1 MDFDT
6 ADLLERFCRYVRI
19 DTRSDA
25 HTETTPSTPGQWEL
39 LRLLEGELREIGA
52 AEVELTEHGYVL
64 ATLPATAGGE
74 RAPTI
79 AWFAHVDTATELP
92 GAAKP
97 IVHRAWDG
105 RPIVLPDDPTQVLS
119 VENSPLLRAAI
130 GQDVITASGGTLLG
144 ADDKSGVAVVM
155 AVARHLLRHPEI
167 AHGRIRLCF
176 NPDEEIGRGVHK
188 LDLARVGAVAGY
200 TLDGESPGE
209 IDWETFSADAA
220 VVEIRGVATHPGWA
234 KDVMVNALR
243 LAGRFVTALPMEC
256 APERTAERDGFVHPV
271 EISGNSER
279 ATVRLILRDFELAG
293 LAAKRAVVERAAAE
307 VRAAEPRARIEVT
320 FTEQYRNMRYWLEKD
335 LRPVELA
342 REAVRRAGLAPVLR
356 SVRGGTDGSQLTAR
370 GLPSPNIFTGMHA
383 VHSPREWVTL
393 QDMAKSAEVLV
404 HLAQLWG
411 GVTGNARSVG

>member
-1 MDFDT
+1 MELDT
-6 ADLLERFCRYVRI
+6 ADLLERFCRYVRL

-25 HTETTPSTPGQWEL
+25 HSETTPSTPGQWDL
-39 LRLLEGELREIGA
+39 LRLLEGELHQIGA
-52 AEVELTEHGYVL
+52 GEIELTEHGYML
-64 ATLPATAGGE
+64 ATLPATVGWEG
-74 RAPTI
+74 APTI

-105 RPIVLPDDPTQVLS
+105 RPIVLPDDPAQVLT
-119 VENSPLLRAAI
+119 VENSPQLRAAI

-144 ADDKSGVAVVM
+144 ADDKAGVAIVM

-167 AHGRIRLCF
+167 AHGKIRLCF

-188 LDLARVGAVAGY
+188 LELARVGAVAGY

-209 IDWETFSADAA
+209 IDWETFSADSAA
-220 VVEIRGVATHPGWA
+220 VTFRGVATHPGWA
-234 KDVMVNALR
+234 KGVMVNALR
-243 LAGRFVTALPMEC
+243 LAGRFVAALPMEC
-256 APERTAERDGFVHPV
+256 SPECTAERDGFVHPV
-271 EISGNSER
+271 EIAGNSER

-293 LAAKRAVVERAAAE
+293 LAAKRAIVERVAAE
-307 VRAAEPRARIEVT
+307 IRATEPRAQIEVA
-320 FTEQYRNMRYWLEKD
+320 FAEQYRNMRYWLERD

-342 REAVRRAGLAPVLR
+342 REAIRRAGLAPV
-356 SVRGGTDGSQLTAR
+356 SQSIRGGTDGAQLTAR

-383 VHSPREWVTL
+383 VHSPLEWVTL

-411 GVTGNARSVG
+411 DRPRTMSTIG